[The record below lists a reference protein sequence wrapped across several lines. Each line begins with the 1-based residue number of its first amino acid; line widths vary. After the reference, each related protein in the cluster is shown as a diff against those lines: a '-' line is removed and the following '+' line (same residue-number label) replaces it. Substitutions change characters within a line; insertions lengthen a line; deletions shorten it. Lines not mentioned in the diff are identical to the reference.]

1 MDISVDMYA
10 CACVTVD
17 VSVDVCACVSVEV
30 YACACVTVDVSVDV
44 YACAC
49 VTVDV
54 SVDMRER
61 ERDYIISSYSFQ
73 HSMDGEPTDTDIQTN
88 AITPP
93 CY

>member
-1 MDISVDMYA
+1 MRVR
-10 CACVTVD
+10 
-17 VSVDVCACVSVEV
+17 
-30 YACACVTVDVSVDV
+30 VTVDVSVDV

-54 SVDMRER
+54 SVDVRER
-61 ERDYIISSYSFQ
+61 GYIISSYSFQ
-73 HSMDGEPTDTDIQTN
+73 HSMDREPTDTDVQTN